1 MKRILMLGLLALSL
15 LCGTAFAKTGE
26 GMTIWFDTGGS
37 VGDGYGTIVQNGAK
51 AAAADMGCELRLL
64 YSDWNPETMITHF
77 RNAVAARPD
86 GIVVMGHPGDAAF
99 GPLVDAAV
107 KQGIVVTSIDTAL
120 PETQARHRAK
130 GFGYVGT
137 DNYTQGKALAEEVLR
152 RTNLKK
158 GDRAFVWGLKR
169 IPDRGRR
176 AQAIVEMLEQAGVTV
191 DYQEITPEIDKD
203 PVLGAPVV
211 AGQLGRHPDTKVII
225 VDHGSLTAQM
235 GNHLKN
241 AGVKPNTVYVAGFS
255 LSPATAAAIENGYV
269 QLVSEAV
276 CDGLLRRRTD
286 RVEQKVRFYRIQH
299 RYGRRHRGRRQYRRG
314 VRLCQAGLAVE
325 ETPPKGRRELLKKY
339 PLFFFPDRQASAF
352 LLLKE

>member
-1 MKRILMLGLLALSL
+1 MKRVLMLGLLALTL
-15 LCGTAFAKTGE
+15 LCGSAFAKTGE

-64 YSDWNPETMITHF
+64 YSDWNPETMLTHF

-120 PETQARHRAK
+120 PETHARHRAK

-152 RTNLKK
+152 RTSLKK

-241 AGVKPNTVYVAGFS
+241 AGIKPNTVYVAGFS

-269 QLVSEAV
+269 QLVSEAQPYV
-276 CDGLLRRRTD
+276 MGY
-286 RVEQKVRFYRIQH
+286 F
-299 RYGRRHRGRRQYRRG
+299 G
-314 VRLCQAGLAVE
+314 VVQTVLS
-325 ETPPKGRRELLKKY
+325 KKY
-339 PLFFFPDRQASAF
+339 GFTGFSIDTGGGIVDATTIGAVSGFAKQGLR
-352 LLLKE
+352 

>member
-176 AQAIVEMLEQAGVTV
+176 AQAIVEMLEQAVNSSA
-191 DYQEITPEIDKD
+191 ES
-203 PVLGAPVV
+203 A
-211 AGQLGRHPDTKVII
+211 QL
-225 VDHGSLTAQM
+225 
-235 GNHLKN
+235 
-241 AGVKPNTVYVAGFS
+241 
-255 LSPATAAAIENGYV
+255 
-269 QLVSEAV
+269 
-276 CDGLLRRRTD
+276 
-286 RVEQKVRFYRIQH
+286 
-299 RYGRRHRGRRQYRRG
+299 
-314 VRLCQAGLAVE
+314 
-325 ETPPKGRRELLKKY
+325 
-339 PLFFFPDRQASAF
+339 
-352 LLLKE
+352 

>member
-120 PETQARHRAK
+120 PETQASASRQ
-130 GFGYVGT
+130 GFR
-137 DNYTQGKALAEEVLR
+137 LC
-152 RTNLKK
+152 
-158 GDRAFVWGLKR
+158 GDGQLH
-169 IPDRGRR
+169 
-176 AQAIVEMLEQAGVTV
+176 
-191 DYQEITPEIDKD
+191 
-203 PVLGAPVV
+203 
-211 AGQLGRHPDTKVII
+211 AGQ
-225 VDHGSLTAQM
+225 GS
-235 GNHLKN
+235 
-241 AGVKPNTVYVAGFS
+241 
-255 LSPATAAAIENGYV
+255 
-269 QLVSEAV
+269 
-276 CDGLLRRRTD
+276 R
-286 RVEQKVRFYRIQH
+286 
-299 RYGRRHRGRRQYRRG
+299 
-314 VRLCQAGLAVE
+314 
-325 ETPPKGRRELLKKY
+325 
-339 PLFFFPDRQASAF
+339 
-352 LLLKE
+352 

>member
-255 LSPATAAAIENGYV
+255 LSPATAAAI
-269 QLVSEAV
+269 
-276 CDGLLRRRTD
+276 
-286 RVEQKVRFYRIQH
+286 
-299 RYGRRHRGRRQYRRG
+299 
-314 VRLCQAGLAVE
+314 
-325 ETPPKGRRELLKKY
+325 
-339 PLFFFPDRQASAF
+339 
-352 LLLKE
+352 

>member
-137 DNYTQGKALAEEVLR
+137 DNYTQGKALAEEVLLPHELEER
-152 RTNLKK
+152 RPRLCL
-158 GDRAFVWGLKR
+158 GPEAHPRSRAARAGYR
-169 IPDRGRR
+169 RNAGTGGRDRGLSGNHPRNRQGPR
-176 AQAIVEMLEQAGVTV
+176 ARCPGRGGAAPGVTPTPRSSSW
-191 DYQEITPEIDKD
+191 IT
-203 PVLGAPVV
+203 AP
-211 AGQLGRHPDTKVII
+211 
-225 VDHGSLTAQM
+225 
-235 GNHLKN
+235 
-241 AGVKPNTVYVAGFS
+241 
-255 LSPATAAAIENGYV
+255 
-269 QLVSEAV
+269 
-276 CDGLLRRRTD
+276 
-286 RVEQKVRFYRIQH
+286 
-299 RYGRRHRGRRQYRRG
+299 
-314 VRLCQAGLAVE
+314 
-325 ETPPKGRRELLKKY
+325 
-339 PLFFFPDRQASAF
+339 
-352 LLLKE
+352 

>member
-99 GPLVDAAV
+99 GPLVDAAF

-176 AQAIVEMLEQAGVTV
+176 AQAIVEMLEQAGVTSFHV
-191 DYQEITPEIDKD
+191 TLANHSALENTIPPASHPAFGQPGCFLKFCDAVRQYTRLPLCGVGGLND
-203 PVLGAPVV
+203 P
-211 AGQLGRHPDTKVII
+211 D
-225 VDHGSLTAQM
+225 
-235 GNHLKN
+235 
-241 AGVKPNTVYVAGFS
+241 F
-255 LSPATAAAIENGYV
+255 
-269 QLVSEAV
+269 
-276 CDGLLRRRTD
+276 
-286 RVEQKVRFYRIQH
+286 VEQQLASGRIQCAAMSRQLLADPEWVNKLQKGQAKTIH
-299 RYGRRHRGRRQYRRG
+299 RC
-314 VRLCQAGLAVE
+314 VRCNKKCLGGLMAHQG
-325 ETPPKGRRELLKKY
+325 TRCIYDARREEK
-339 PLFFFPDRQASAF
+339 
-352 LLLKE
+352 

>member
-1 MKRILMLGLLALSL
+1 MKRILMLGLLALIL

-176 AQAIVEMLEQAGVTV
+176 AQAIVEMLEQAGVTSFHV
-191 DYQEITPEIDKD
+191 TLANHSALENTIPPASHPAFGQPGCFLKFCDAVRQYTRLPLCGVGGLND
-203 PVLGAPVV
+203 PDFVEH
-211 AGQLGRHPDTKVII
+211 QLA
-225 VDHGSLTAQM
+225 SW
-235 GNHLKN
+235 
-241 AGVKPNTVYVAGFS
+241 
-255 LSPATAAAIENGYV
+255 
-269 QLVSEAV
+269 
-276 CDGLLRRRTD
+276 
-286 RVEQKVRFYRIQH
+286 RIQCAAMSRQLLADPEWVNKLQKGQAKTIH
-299 RYGRRHRGRRQYRRG
+299 RC
-314 VRLCQAGLAVE
+314 VRCNKKCLGGLMAHQG
-325 ETPPKGRRELLKKY
+325 TRCIYDARREEK
-339 PLFFFPDRQASAF
+339 
-352 LLLKE
+352 

>member
-176 AQAIVEMLEQAGVTV
+176 AQAIVEMLEQAGVTSFHV
-191 DYQEITPEIDKD
+191 TLANHSALENTIPPASHPAFGQPGCFLKFCDAVRQYTRLPLCGVGGLND
-203 PVLGAPVV
+203 P
-211 AGQLGRHPDTKVII
+211 D
-225 VDHGSLTAQM
+225 
-235 GNHLKN
+235 
-241 AGVKPNTVYVAGFS
+241 F
-255 LSPATAAAIENGYV
+255 
-269 QLVSEAV
+269 
-276 CDGLLRRRTD
+276 
-286 RVEQKVRFYRIQH
+286 VEQQLASGRIQCAAMCRQLLADPNWVNKLQSGNAAKIH
-299 RYGRRHRGRRQYRRG
+299 RC
-314 VRLCQAGLAVE
+314 VRCNKKCLGGLIAHQG
-325 ETPPKGRRELLKKY
+325 TRCIYDALN
-339 PLFFFPDRQASAF
+339 A
-352 LLLKE
+352 KEQGSI

>member
-64 YSDWNPETMITHF
+64 YSDWNPETMIMHF

-269 QLVSEAV
+269 QLVSEAQPYV
-276 CDGLLRRRTD
+276 MGY
-286 RVEQKVRFYRIQH
+286 F
-299 RYGRRHRGRRQYRRG
+299 G
-314 VRLCQAGLAVE
+314 VVQTVLS
-325 ETPPKGRRELLKKY
+325 KKY
-339 PLFFFPDRQASAF
+339 GFTGFSIDTGGGIVDAANIGAVSAF
-352 LLLKE
+352 AKQGLR

>member
-37 VGDGYGTIVQNGAK
+37 VGDGYGTIVQN
-51 AAAADMGCELRLL
+51 ADMGCELRLL

-176 AQAIVEMLEQAGVTV
+176 AQAIVEMLEQAG
-191 DYQEITPEIDKD
+191 
-203 PVLGAPVV
+203 APVV

-269 QLVSEAV
+269 QLVSEAQPYV
-276 CDGLLRRRTD
+276 MGY
-286 RVEQKVRFYRIQH
+286 F
-299 RYGRRHRGRRQYRRG
+299 G
-314 VRLCQAGLAVE
+314 VVQTVLS
-325 ETPPKGRRELLKKY
+325 KKY
-339 PLFFFPDRQASAF
+339 GFTGFSIDTGGGIVDAANIGAVSAF
-352 LLLKE
+352 AKQGLR

>member
-176 AQAIVEMLEQAGVTV
+176 AQAIVEMLE
-191 DYQEITPEIDKD
+191 
-203 PVLGAPVV
+203 
-211 AGQLGRHPDTKVII
+211 
-225 VDHGSLTAQM
+225 
-235 GNHLKN
+235 
-241 AGVKPNTVYVAGFS
+241 
-255 LSPATAAAIENGYV
+255 
-269 QLVSEAV
+269 
-276 CDGLLRRRTD
+276 
-286 RVEQKVRFYRIQH
+286 
-299 RYGRRHRGRRQYRRG
+299 
-314 VRLCQAGLAVE
+314 
-325 ETPPKGRRELLKKY
+325 
-339 PLFFFPDRQASAF
+339 
-352 LLLKE
+352 